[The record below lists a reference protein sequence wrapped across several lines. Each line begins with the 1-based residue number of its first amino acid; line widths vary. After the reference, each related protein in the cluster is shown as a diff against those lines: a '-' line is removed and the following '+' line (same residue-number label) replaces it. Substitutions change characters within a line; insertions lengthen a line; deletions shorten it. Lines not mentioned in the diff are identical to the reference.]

1 MPQGRAYVL
10 LLALALLTGLGV
22 RASVAYLADRTAEKK
37 NEFTYGRVTSS
48 VNETFEE
55 EFGDPVKRNVSL
67 RNTGNT
73 PAYLRALL
81 VVTWKDENGVVLS
94 TLPVED
100 EDYEIDVTLAKHWIL
115 KDEGF
120 GSYIYYRYP
129 VDPGESTSELI
140 DMVRQNT
147 HATAPENGTYKL
159 SVEIV
164 VDAVQAYPADA
175 VKEAWNVDVNEDGTL
190 EVPGGVVYE

>member
-10 LLALALLTGLGV
+10 LLALALLTGLSV
-22 RASVAYLADRTAEKK
+22 RVSVAYLADRTAEKK

-81 VVTWKDENGVVLS
+81 VVTWKDENGVVFS

-100 EDYEIDVTLAKHWIL
+100 VDYEIDMTLAKHWIL

-129 VDPGESTSELI
+129 VDPGESTPELI

-147 HATAPENGTYKL
+147 QATVPENGKYKL

>member
-10 LLALALLTGLGV
+10 LLALALLTGLSV
-22 RASVAYLADRTAEKK
+22 RVSVAYLADRTAEKK

-81 VVTWKDENGVVLS
+81 VVTWKDENGVVFS

-100 EDYEIDVTLAKHWIL
+100 VDYEIDMTLAKHWIL

-129 VDPGESTSELI
+129 VDPGESTPELI

-159 SVEIV
+159 SFEIV

>member
-1 MPQGRAYVL
+1 MPQGRAYML
-10 LLALALLTGLGV
+10 LLALALLTGLSV

-81 VVTWKDENGVVLS
+81 VVTWKDENGVVFS

-100 EDYEIDVTLAKHWIL
+100 VDYEIDMTLAKHWIL

-129 VDPGESTSELI
+129 VDPGESTPELI

-147 HATAPENGTYKL
+147 HATVPENGKYKL
-159 SVEIV
+159 SFEIV

>member
-48 VNETFEE
+48 VNETFKE

-81 VVTWKDENGVVLS
+81 VVTWKDENGVVIS
-94 TLPVED
+94 SLPVED
-100 EDYEIDVTLAKHWIL
+100 EDYEIDMTLAKHWIL

-120 GSYIYYRYP
+120 ESYIYYRYP
-129 VDPGESTSELI
+129 VDPGESTSKLI
-140 DMVRQNT
+140 DMVRQNSRIT
-147 HATAPENGTYKL
+147 GPEDGKYKL
-159 SVEIV
+159 SFEIV

>member
-10 LLALALLTGLGV
+10 LLALALLTGLSV

-81 VVTWKDENGVVLS
+81 VVTWKDENGVVFS
-94 TLPVED
+94 TLPVKD
-100 EDYEIDVTLAKHWIL
+100 EDYEIDVMLAKHWIL

-129 VDPGESTSELI
+129 VDPGESTPELI

-147 HATAPENGTYKL
+147 HATAPENGAYKL

>member
-10 LLALALLTGLGV
+10 LLALALLTGLSV

-81 VVTWKDENGVVLS
+81 VVTWKDENGVVFS

-100 EDYEIDVTLAKHWIL
+100 VDYEIDMTLAKHWIL

-129 VDPGESTSELI
+129 VDPGGSTPELI

-147 HATAPENGTYKL
+147 HATVPENGKYKL
-159 SVEIV
+159 SFEIV

>member
-10 LLALALLTGLGV
+10 LLALALLTGLSV

-81 VVTWKDENGVVLS
+81 VVTWKD
-94 TLPVED
+94 
-100 EDYEIDVTLAKHWIL
+100 
-115 KDEGF
+115 
-120 GSYIYYRYP
+120 
-129 VDPGESTSELI
+129 
-140 DMVRQNT
+140 
-147 HATAPENGTYKL
+147 
-159 SVEIV
+159 
-164 VDAVQAYPADA
+164 
-175 VKEAWNVDVNEDGTL
+175 
-190 EVPGGVVYE
+190 

>member
-81 VVTWKDENGVVLS
+81 VVTWKDENGVVFS
-94 TLPVED
+94 ALPVED

-129 VDPGESTSELI
+129 VDPGESTPELI

>member
-10 LLALALLTGLGV
+10 LLALALLTGLSV
-22 RASVAYLADRTAEKK
+22 RVSVAYLADRTAEKK

-81 VVTWKDENGVVLS
+81 VVTWKDENGVVFS

-100 EDYEIDVTLAKHWIL
+100 EDYEIDMTLAKHWIL

-129 VDPGESTSELI
+129 VDPGESTPELI

-147 HATAPENGTYKL
+147 HATAPENGKYKL
-159 SVEIV
+159 SFEIV

>member
-81 VVTWKDENGVVLS
+81 VVTWKDENGVVFS
-94 TLPVED
+94 TLPVEN
-100 EDYEIDVTLAKHWIL
+100 EDYEIDMTLAKHWML

-129 VDPGESTSELI
+129 VDPGESTPELI

>member
-81 VVTWKDENGVVLS
+81 VVTWKDENGVVFYA
-94 TLPVED
+94 LPVED

-129 VDPGESTSELI
+129 VDPGESTPELI

>member
-81 VVTWKDENGVVLS
+81 VVTCKDENGVVFS

-100 EDYEIDVTLAKHWIL
+100 VDYEIDMTLAKHWIL

-129 VDPGESTSELI
+129 VDPGESTPELI

-147 HATAPENGTYKL
+147 HATAPENGKYKL
-159 SVEIV
+159 SFEIV

>member
-10 LLALALLTGLGV
+10 LLALALLTGLSV

-81 VVTWKDENGVVLS
+81 VVTWKDENGVVFS

-100 EDYEIDVTLAKHWIL
+100 VDYEIDMTLAKHWIL

-129 VDPGESTSELI
+129 VDPGESTPELI

-147 HATAPENGTYKL
+147 YATVPENGKYKL
-159 SVEIV
+159 SFEIV

>member
-10 LLALALLTGLGV
+10 LLALALLTGLSV

-81 VVTWKDENGVVLS
+81 VVTWKDENGVVFS

-100 EDYEIDVTLAKHWIL
+100 VDYEIDMTLAKHWIL

-129 VDPGESTSELI
+129 VDPGESTPELI

-147 HATAPENGTYKL
+147 HATVPENGKYKL